1 VAEDWRL
8 LELKE
13 AAILVLTHPA
23 SDLDAI
29 GFVYSARKVFGGE
42 TPVACRTPTREE
54 LADPAVIV
62 GDIGLPGCEAI
73 VYSPTLNNFDHHH
86 SHADRSATVLFNQT
100 YDALRPDIVAYIDAV
115 DLVGGQEEAEGT
127 LKAAA
132 VGVRVRHAGDDLAV
146 LTQGGRLLRWLEET
160 ATPPGDLSGPLRPD
174 IEDCLR
180 SGQAELRRIRTELS
194 GMQRA
199 TTSGG
204 RTVGYLVSASP
215 VVSIVKEELFALG
228 LDIAIVHN
236 PATHRYSVSANVRGA
251 EPINLKRAGLAEALN
266 AEEWRRGT
274 PPEQRWDGHE
284 DRIGSPR
291 PAGSLLVADEVRAII
306 LWIL

>member
-1 VAEDWRL
+1 MTPPAGVTL
-8 LELKE
+8 L
-13 AAILVLTHPA
+13 LTHPTT
-23 SDLDAI
+23 DLDAI
-29 GFVYSARKVFGGE
+29 GFVYSARKVFGAG
-42 TPVACRTPTREE
+42 TPVACRTPTRQE
-54 LADPAVIV
+54 LADPTVIV

-73 VYSPTLNNFDHHH
+73 GYSPDLNNFDHHY
-86 SHADRSATVLFNQT
+86 SHVDRSATYLFNQT

-115 DLVGGQEEAEGT
+115 DLVGGQEEAEAT
-127 LKAAA
+127 LKAAT

-160 ATPPGDLSGPLRPD
+160 ATPPDHLSGPLPPD

-180 SGQAELRRIRTELS
+180 SGQTELRRIRTALS
-194 GMQRA
+194 AMHRA

-236 PATHRYSVSANVRGA
+236 PATHRYAIAANVRGA
-251 EPINLKRAGLAEALN
+251 EPINLKRAGLADALN
-266 AEEWRRGT
+266 AKEWHRARR
-274 PPEQRWDGHE
+274 PSSDGMATTTASAAH
-284 DRIGSPR
+284 DHQGPC
-291 PAGSLLVADEVRAII
+291 
-306 LWIL
+306 